1 MQDETKYTEIAKNL
15 LNKLGEHT
23 YVVISNSMFPFI
35 KKQDKVICF
44 KKEVLKIKKYDIV
57 AFHNRQN
64 LEVPLVHRIIKIIN
78 KDNKIF
84 FKTKGDNS
92 LSADKELIEYN
103 QIIGVVRQ
111 IIRNKS
117 VKSLDKTYFKIYSLF
132 IYFIMSVFNSF
143 KSVFIKVKN
152 LIKKEKKLRTDD
164 NLIVLRQSVLT
175 KINDWKNIT
184 KQNINL
190 LNEIIKDNLS
200 VCDVSFGGGYCEES
214 FNFIRN
220 KIKVDYKAISQECD
234 TKYDV
239 IICSRVINIVENCQK
254 RQQIYNYLISILND
268 NGKILI
274 SYINQ
279 TNGLFLKLKR
289 KFYKTFTANYDGPL
303 FDDIT
308 YNDIFVMK
316 QVLPETIYK
325 ELIKNNIKVLKK
337 IEKNNVV
344 SFICSKI

>member
-44 KKEVLKIKKYDIV
+44 KKDVLEIKKYDIV

-103 QIIGVVRQ
+103 QIIGVVKQ

-279 TNGLFLKLKR
+279 TNGLLLKLKR
-289 KFYKTFTANYDGPL
+289 KFYKIFTANYDGPL

-325 ELIKNNIKVLKK
+325 ELIKNNIKVLKTV
-337 IEKNNVV
+337 EKNNVV
-344 SFICSKI
+344 TFVCSKI